1 MTISRFTT
9 GLAERSASAS
19 LLLGT
24 AAATL
29 LLAGT
34 VSTRA
39 DEHLVLVDKI
49 AVPAG

>member
-1 MTISRFTT
+1 MTISRFTN
-9 GLAERSASAS
+9 GLAGACTASAS

-34 VSTRA
+34 VSTHA
-39 DEHLVLVDKI
+39 DEHMVLVDKI
-49 AVPAG
+49 A